1 VNNVRRIALALVL
14 ASFCAAAPAFAD
26 STTQTDVGVLTA
38 IVAGTHVGSDNPA
51 PVSGV
56 VPGALLEV
64 TQHLDRVRLHFEGL
78 PTIGAAASNSGP
90 FGHSSASL
98 SLLNTTLMVDVDSQH
113 RFRVG
118 AGFQLVNL
126 SSKNGNNGDLN
137 EVRIVSPIYA
147 VGTTLPLANDHF
159 VEADVN
165 VDPNLKGTLL
175 VFNDLGQARTNKPE
189 AGAEVDYRAAY
200 GWRHRNVVYLLGLRG
215 LSYHTRNTIN
225 GELVDRN
232 VGGGATFEVRFLLG
246 R

>member
-1 VNNVRRIALALVL
+1 MRRISLALVL
-14 ASFCAAAPAFAD
+14 AWSCGAPALAD

-38 IVAGTHVGSDNPA
+38 IVAGVHVGSDNPQ
-51 PVSGV
+51 PVTGV

-90 FGHSSASL
+90 FGHSSATL
-98 SLLNTTLMVDVDSQH
+98 SLLNTTLAVDVDPQR
-113 RFRVG
+113 RFRIG

-137 EVRIVSPIYA
+137 EVRIVSPIYTA
-147 VGTTLPLANDHF
+147 GTTLPLSNGRF

-200 GWRHRNVVYLLGLRG
+200 GWRRHNVEYLLGLRG
-215 LSYHTRNTIN
+215 LSYHTRNTTN